1 MQTGVQIAGSASS
14 PPILT
19 KGVVAVPEPLT
30 SEILTQTVLQVQEG
44 GLPVLNHQDTWRVTP
59 DLIAAMERLM
69 AIVAWVR
76 SPAGGWSKG
85 RVVDAETL
93 LPYVMDEAL
102 DVLDSLEK
110 SWLYPGLPA
119 SHPFAP
125 LQKLLNDRLIL
136 SDAISQLLWG
146 VARSSVETMQLLGGI
161 SAELFQAGKEW
172 TPGILRLMAVL
183 TIQTPNFQW
192 QMDLVTAAPPLPE
205 LHSDSLLRW
214 SNSIVFW
221 AEGLLQT
228 LQATIGHNTLPLQN
242 LLTQAVP
249 SEIIAPSQP
258 WQKGTLQ
265 LSLGF
270 TFAPHATKPVLSV
283 LPSTLAL
290 AEPPKPDWTE
300 YRFSTLTPTPQGIAS
315 IPSLPIQ
322 TGEPAVDG
330 FKAGIKAGIKPE
342 INAGKQSE
350 VTAEFADSTPEAQAV
365 ESAKPGSRQSPEIEE
380 TRTQE
385 TGIEGARTKEIRT
398 EEDTEGIFDE
408 DWFSGF
414 GAPSPEMGEQE
425 KMMDEV
431 FGAEQTED
439 TTKDDTEDDDL
450 DLDLFGEYFG
460 EPIAAPVG
468 QSANGNV
475 AASALGDLG
484 DSEDL
489 EDSGDSQDLGDLGD
503 LGDSEEDGDD
513 LFNSWGDLPAEPS
526 VEILPQSLDDRP
538 ENQPDFEIVLDAAL
552 LESSVQMNTPNP
564 VGIPGIGVYQ
574 NGVSREDS
582 ANNPAEVVVDE
593 TENWNLEQW
602 TIRWHSENTAV
613 ESDRLQLPRSYHVK
627 TLLHRL
633 GTTGKV
639 AQPSLN
645 KEHHLV
651 EIIDLACEALKLPDP
666 PPTLLNTHFVPRES
680 SLATLVNRLTW
691 ELIRNSYGITCLL
704 SGIPAQILQPE
715 WGWESGVLR
724 LLPILKVQSP
734 PDGAESPAIDLQ
746 VDLGTGA
753 PAPLETIL
761 LLPDILVSIDGS
773 DWQQTRESVM
783 EFRSGILKQIYQL
796 LPELEV
802 LCCPV
807 PVELAIDQGSWQP
820 ATLHL
825 QFELGFQGN

>member
-44 GLPVLNHQDTWRVTP
+44 GLPVLNHQDAWRVTP
-59 DLIAAMERLM
+59 DLMAAMERLM
-69 AIVAWVR
+69 AIVSWVR
-76 SPAGGWSKG
+76 SPAGGWSKE

-110 SWLYPGLPA
+110 SWMYLGLPA

-161 SAELFQAGKEW
+161 PAELFQAGKEW
-172 TPGILRLMAVL
+172 TPGILRLMAIL

-214 SNSIVFW
+214 FNSRVFW

-228 LQATIGHNTLPLQN
+228 LQETIAHNTLPLQN

-249 SEIIAPSQP
+249 SDIIAPSQP
-258 WQKGTLQ
+258 WQKGTLH

-283 LPSTLAL
+283 LPSTLAV

-300 YRFSTLTPTPQGIAS
+300 YDFSDLTPAPQGIAS
-315 IPSLPIQ
+315 IPTLPLEPEERDGVNHGGTSESRTEFAPELTPEIQ
-322 TGEPAVDG
+322 PTFTETPQQSPAVQQFQVAQQPDPS
-330 FKAGIKAGIKPE
+330 FHESPP
-342 INAGKQSE
+342 
-350 VTAEFADSTPEAQAV
+350 AE
-365 ESAKPGSRQSPEIEE
+365 G
-380 TRTQE
+380 
-385 TGIEGARTKEIRT
+385 
-398 EEDTEGIFDE
+398 DTEALFDE
-408 DWFSGF
+408 DWVSGV
-414 GAPSPEMGEQE
+414 GAPSPEMALEPIEESPAPQE
-425 KMMDEV
+425 IEVPEDE
-431 FGAEQTED
+431 D
-439 TTKDDTEDDDL
+439 N
-450 DLDLFGEYFG
+450 DLFGEYFR
-460 EPIAAPVG
+460 EPVAPPVG
-468 QSANGNV
+468 QSPVEHSIESPLDEAEI
-475 AASALGDLG
+475 A
-484 DSEDL
+484 
-489 EDSGDSQDLGDLGD
+489 
-503 LGDSEEDGDD
+503 EEGED
-513 LFNSWGDLPAEPS
+513 LFNHWGEFPADS
-526 VEILPQSLDDRP
+526 SGGSLPQGIDDRS
-538 ENQPDFEIVLDAAL
+538 EDIGLDTIAIDALETESLGTNSQPDFEIVLDGAL
-552 LESSVQMNTPNP
+552 LQPSVPMGGYGQNGASFKVNSWDADLSDQRDQSVQ
-564 VGIPGIGVYQ
+564 
-574 NGVSREDS
+574 
-582 ANNPAEVVVDE
+582 ANNAEVVVDE

-602 TIRWHSENTAV
+602 RIRWCAEHTDV

-627 TLLHRL
+627 NLLHRL
-633 GTTGKV
+633 GTTGKIT
-639 AQPSLN
+639 QPSLN

-666 PPTLLNTHFVPRES
+666 PPTLLNTNFVPSES

-724 LLPILKVQSP
+724 LLPILKVQSLNEP
-734 PDGAESPAIDLQ
+734 EQGMESAAIDLQ

-773 DWQQTRESVM
+773 DWQQTRESVI

-807 PVELAIDQGSWQP
+807 PVELAIDQDLWQP
-820 ATLHL
+820 ATVHL
-825 QFELGFQGN
+825 QLELGFQGN